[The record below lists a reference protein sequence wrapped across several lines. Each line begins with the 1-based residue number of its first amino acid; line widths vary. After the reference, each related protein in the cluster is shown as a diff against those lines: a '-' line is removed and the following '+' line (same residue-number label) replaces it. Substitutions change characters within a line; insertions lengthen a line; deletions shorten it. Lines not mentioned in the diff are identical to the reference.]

1 VKHSVETLSPTRVKL
16 SIEVPFTEMDEAF
29 DRAFKRIADQVTIPG
44 FRKGKVPRR
53 VIEQRFG
60 RGAVLEEAINEVIPR
75 AYEDAITQN
84 SITPLGQPEIDVTE
98 LEDGQHVTFTAEVDV
113 LPEFD
118 LPAYDSLD
126 VRVDDAEVTDA
137 QVDEQVDSLR
147 ARFGTLTVVE
157 RASNIGDVLLVNI
170 SGADAGAPVEDLSA
184 SALSYELGTN
194 GMLPGFDDAV
204 VGASA
209 GDVRTF
215 TFKADAGE
223 FAGKDLEVTV
233 EVTSVR
239 ERVLPAADD
248 SFAQLASEFDTID
261 ELREDIRT
269 RLVRVRAFEQGFQA
283 RERILERLVDSVDI
297 EVPQSLID
305 SQIDEHFH
313 DGHGDEAH
321 RDEFVTNTRRNVI
334 STFVLDKIAEKEQ
347 IAVSEAELTQWLIS
361 ESQRYGIAPDEFAN
375 RLVEAGN
382 LGMAVGEVRR
392 AKSLSLVL
400 ESATVKDASGN
411 LVDLKAL
418 NPSTEGATDGVVE
431 ADADSDTDS
440 DTEDDNA

>member
-16 SIEVPFTEMDEAF
+16 SIEVPFSEMDQAF
-29 DRAFKRIADQVTIPG
+29 ERAFKRIADQVTIPG

-60 RGAVLEEAINEVIPR
+60 RGAVLEEAVNEVIPK
-75 AYEDAITQN
+75 AYDDAITQN

-98 LEDGQHVTFTAEVDV
+98 LEDGQHLTFTAEVDV

-118 LPAYDSLD
+118 LPAYDGIE
-126 VRVDDAEVTDA
+126 VRVDDAQVTDS
-137 QVDEQVDSLR
+137 QVDEQVDTLR

-157 RASNIGDVLLVNI
+157 RASNTGDVLLVNI

-194 GMLPGFDDAV
+194 GMLPGFDEAV
-204 VGASA
+204 TGASA
-209 GDVRTF
+209 GDVRSF

-223 FAGKDLEVTV
+223 FSGKDLEVTV
-233 EVTSVR
+233 EISSVR

-283 RERILERLVDSVDI
+283 RERVLERLVDSVDI
-297 EVPQSLID
+297 EVPHSVIER
-305 SQIDEHFH
+305 QIEEHFH

-321 RDEFVTNTRRNVI
+321 REEFIATARRNLV
-334 STFVLDKIAEKEQ
+334 STFVLDKIADKEQ
-347 IAVSEAELTQWLIS
+347 VAVSEAELTQWLIS

-431 ADADSDTDS
+431 DGEDSD
-440 DTEDDNA
+440 EDDNA

>member
-1 VKHSVETLSPTRVKL
+1 VKHSVETLSSTRVKL
-16 SIEVPFTEMDEAF
+16 SIEVPFSEMDSSF

-60 RGAVLEEAINEVIPR
+60 RGAVLEEAVNDVIPK
-75 AYEDAITQN
+75 AYEDAIVQN
-84 SITPLGQPEIDVTE
+84 NITPLGQPEIDVTE
-98 LEDGQHVTFTAEVDV
+98 IEDGKHLAFTAEVDV

-118 LPAYDSLD
+118 LPDYGSLE

-137 QVDEQVDSLR
+137 QIDEQVDSLR

-157 RASNIGDVLLVNI
+157 RPSQTGDVLLVNI
-170 SGADAGAPVEDLSA
+170 SGSDSGTPVEDLSA

-194 GMLPGFDDAV
+194 GMLPGFDEAV
-204 VGASA
+204 TGAAA
-209 GDVRTF
+209 GDERTF
-215 TFKADAGE
+215 TFPADAGE
-223 FAGKDLEVTV
+223 FAGKELQVAV

-248 SFAQLASEFDTID
+248 AFAQLASEFDTID
-261 ELREDIRT
+261 ELREDVRT

-283 RERILERLVDSVDI
+283 RERVLERLVDSVDV
-297 EVPQSLID
+297 EVPQSVID
-305 SQIDEHFH
+305 AQIQEHFH

-321 RDEFVTNTRRNVI
+321 REEFITNTRRNLI
-334 STFVLDKIAEKEQ
+334 STFILDKIAEKEQ

-418 NPSTEGATDGVVE
+418 SPSTEGATDGIVE
-431 ADADSDTDS
+431 SDEDADGEDT
-440 DTEDDNA
+440 TTA